1 MSEDLRAAILQEALH
16 EAPFSG
22 FSDAMLR
29 IAATRAGATPAQI
42 AMFFPDGAASLV
54 TLFSHWADA
63 HIETRLAQERPDRI
77 RDRITKAVRVRL
89 EALAPH
95 KEAARRAASFLALPM
110 HAPLATT
117 LLFESV
123 DAMWRA
129 AGDNSSDFNYYTKRA
144 LLAGV
149 YASTLV
155 YWFSDDS
162 DDSEKTWAFL
172 DKRIDDVMQI
182 QKMRGELEKVVSQ
195 LPDPLGVLAALR
207 AAGPR

>member
-1 MSEDLRAAILQEALH
+1 MSDDLGAAILQEALH

-22 FSDAMLR
+22 FSDATLR
-29 IAATRAGATPAQI
+29 VASSRAGATPAQI
-42 AMFFPDGAASLV
+42 AVLFPDGPASLV
-54 TLFSHWADA
+54 AAFSHWADA
-63 HIETRLAQERPDRI
+63 QIETRLSEERPERI

-95 KEAARRAASFLALPM
+95 KEAARRAAAFLALPM

-123 DAMWRA
+123 DTMWRA
-129 AGDNSSDFNYYTKRA
+129 AGDSSSDFNYYTKRA

-155 YWFSDDS
+155 YWFSDESYDS
-162 DDSEKTWAFL
+162 AKTWAFL

-182 QKMRGELEKVVSQ
+182 QKMRGELEKAVSQ
-195 LPDPLGVLAALR
+195 LPDPLGILAALR
-207 AAGPR
+207 AAVPR